1 LGDQGHIHNLAVV
14 HPKAELGPGVTV
26 APFSVIEE
34 GVRIGAGTTIGSNV
48 LVAEGTVL
56 GESCTIHHGAVV
68 GSLPQD
74 RKFRGEETS
83 LEIGDRTVI
92 REYATLN
99 RGTQY
104 SGRTKIGND
113 CLIMAYVHVAH
124 DSCLGDYVI
133 LANTCTLA
141 GHVVVEDY
149 ARLSGFVPV
158 LQFTRIGRHSFVA
171 GACRVYKDVPPYMKV
186 AGDPLKVVGLNTGQG
201 KSGPTGLEQH
211 GISREAIE
219 HLKQA
224 YRILYRSNLNTSQAV
239 QRIREELDPTPEID
253 VLLKF
258 IETSE
263 RGIVR

>member
-1 LGDQGHIHNLAVV
+1 MSDQARIHNLAVV
-14 HPKAELGPGVTV
+14 HPEAEFGTGVTV
-26 APFSVIEE
+26 SPFSVIEE
-34 GVRIGAGTTIGSNV
+34 GVRIGDGTVIGSNV
-48 LVAEGTVL
+48 LVAKGAVL
-56 GESCTIHHGAVV
+56 GQNCAVHHGAVV
-68 GSLPQD
+68 GSIPQD
-74 RKFRGEETS
+74 LKFKEEETT

-104 SGRTKIGND
+104 SGRTKIGSD

-124 DSCLGDYVI
+124 DSCLGDHVI
-133 LANTCTLA
+133 LANACTLA

-158 LQFTRIGRHSFVA
+158 QQFTRIGRHSFVA
-171 GACRVYKDVPPYMKV
+171 GACRVYKDVPPYIKV
-186 AGDPLKVVGLNTGQG
+186 AGDPLRPVGLNVGRG
-201 KSGPTGLEQH
+201 HFGPTGLEQH
-211 GISREAIE
+211 GVSKEAIE
-219 HLKQA
+219 HLKEA

-239 QRIREELDPTPEID
+239 KRISEELEPTPEICT
-253 VLLKF
+253 LLEF

>member
-1 LGDQGHIHNLAVV
+1 LGDQGHIHSLAVV
-14 HPKAELGPGVTV
+14 HPKAELGPEVTV
-26 APFSVIEE
+26 APFSVIEAD
-34 GVRIGAGTTIGSNV
+34 VRIGTGTAIGSNV

-56 GESCTIHHGAVV
+56 GENCVIHHGAVV

-74 RKFRGEETS
+74 LKFRGEETS

-104 SGRTKIGND
+104 SGSTKIGSD
-113 CLIMAYVHVAH
+113 CLIMAYVHIAH
-124 DSCLGDYVI
+124 DSRLGDCVV
-133 LANTCTLA
+133 LANACTLA

-158 LQFTRIGRHSFVA
+158 LQFTRIGQHSFVA
-171 GACRVYKDVPPYMKV
+171 GACRVYKDVPPYIKV
-186 AGDPLKVVGLNTGQG
+186 AGDPLKAVGLNTGQG
-201 KSGPTGLEQH
+201 KFGPTGLEEH
-211 GISREAIE
+211 GISKEAIE

-224 YRILYRSNLNTSQAV
+224 YRMLYRSNLNTSQAV
-239 QRIREELDPTPEID
+239 QRIREELEPTPEIN
-253 VLLKF
+253 VLLEF
-258 IETSE
+258 IESSE

>member
-1 LGDQGHIHNLAVV
+1 MGDQAHIHDLAAV
-14 HPKAELGPGVTV
+14 HPKAELGPEVTV

-34 GVRIGAGTTIGSNV
+34 GVRIGAGTVIGSNV
-48 LVAEGTVL
+48 LVAKGTVL
-56 GESCTIHHGAVV
+56 GENCTVHHGAVV
-68 GSLPQD
+68 GSIPQD
-74 RKFRGEETS
+74 LKFEGEETS

-124 DSCLGDYVI
+124 DCSLGDHVV
-133 LANTCTLA
+133 LVNACALA

-158 LQFTRIGRHSFVA
+158 QQFTRIGRHSYVA
-171 GACRVYKDVPPYMKV
+171 GACRVYKDVPPYIKV
-186 AGDPLKVVGLNTGQG
+186 AGDPLRPVGLNVGRGQF
-201 KSGPTGLEQH
+201 GPTGLEQH
-211 GISREAIE
+211 GISKETIE
-219 HLKQA
+219 HLKEA

-239 QRIREELDPTPEID
+239 KRIREELELTPEILM
-253 VLLKF
+253 LLEF